1 MQCMAFLFGNSEIPF
16 RYRVLSRVQIN
27 RQPYNQRDIYQQQ
40 NE

>member
-1 MQCMAFLFGNSEIPF
+1 MHCMAFLFWDSEVPS
-16 RYRVLSRVQIN
+16 RHRVLSRVQIN